1 MDWQQGLVDVNAA
14 LSTATPSLQSFIDQ
28 LLRIPGA
35 SLGGSSSGGGAPP
48 PRPRAAGGILSPFG
62 DWSEVGE
69 QGTEGIV
76 GGRVIPHSEWE
87 SMKRI
92 HNLFQQPVGV
102 TIAGGTSYIPIGSKK
117 GGAPQTINI
126 YLGNEKLS
134 SFVLD
139 AVTKELRS

>member
-1 MDWQQGLVDVNAA
+1 
-14 LSTATPSLQSFIDQ
+14 
-28 LLRIPGA
+28 
-35 SLGGSSSGGGAPP
+35 
-48 PRPRAAGGILSPFG
+48 
-62 DWSEVGE
+62 
-69 QGTEGIV
+69 
-76 GGRVIPHSEWE
+76 
-87 SMKRI
+87 MKRI